1 MILAVLAVLALL
13 AAGGAAFWAT
23 HRAGAPAVEVSGTGS
38 GTPGALLSA
47 DAGAAAGTPAAQ
59 RTPAWTSTAP
69 AVGAWL
75 ELTWSAPTRVDRV
88 RALSAAAGGASVG
101 PRSLLLEFDG
111 GPAELVTSTAGGG
124 VDATFPARTVTTV
137 RLTVASTDGDR
148 QDAAAAADVV
158 ALAALAVDDT
168 GDGPV
173 TGATPLSAADLV
185 TATASSE
192 GPADAASG
200 GSATTAGAL
209 LDGDVATGD
218 PGAAWRAAADDARPW
233 VQLEWAAPRSVASV
247 QVVGPAT
254 ADLPGQPPFT
264 PPLSG
269 RLVFDDGSA
278 VAVSGVVG
286 GAEQPT
292 LVAFAPRVTTSVRLE
307 LTPGTAGA
315 PVELREL
322 RAYGTGTSP
331 ARWPA
336 PQAAASPAPETSTCD
351 PSAPGAPVSSDSVD
365 TAHPVVLVCPA
376 TGSAVGADATVVVA
390 AAPGTA
396 VQALAAPVGIDGS
409 QPTVRPVA
417 QATAG
422 ADGRA
427 ALTFRTDDLPASA
440 FGVLVQRTEDT
451 GTQEGVRL
459 TLVNPGGVP
468 TTSSSTAPK
477 GMTLQW
483 EDDFSGPLSVSAD
496 GDGAVYA
503 ARKPTLQGGASFGDE
518 GFADPAQD
526 PTAVGSVEG
535 SLRLR
540 AQEGRSAALLSSL
553 RVGGGGFAAQYGYFE
568 ARILGGPGPGS
579 WPAFWALDSTSA
591 TGDAT
596 TSGEVDAVELY
607 GHAPLASC
615 HSVHVYDPS
624 LEGGKKST
632 IDCIDENGE
641 PDWGLTWHTYGVRVL
656 PDRAVFS
663 IDGKEVADARGLGR
677 SEDPFYF
684 MLDQALG
691 GGWPVDLSATGGV
704 TETHV
709 DWVRVYS

>member
-1 MILAVLAVLALL
+1 MILAVLAVLVLV
-13 AAGGAAFWAT
+13 AAGGAAFWASHRT
-23 HRAGAPAVEVSGTGS
+23 HAPAVEVSGTGS
-38 GTPGALLSA
+38 GTPGALLGA
-47 DAGAAAGTPAAQ
+47 DVAAVAGTSAEQ
-59 RTPAWTSTAP
+59 RTAVWTSTAP
-69 AVGAWL
+69 AVGAWV
-75 ELTWSAPTRVDRV
+75 ELTWSAPTPVDRV
-88 RALSAAAGGASVG
+88 RALAAAQQDASVG

-124 VDATFPARTVTTV
+124 VDATFPVRTVTSL
-137 RLTVASTDGDR
+137 RLTVASTDSPR
-148 QDAAAAADVV
+148 QDAAAAGDVV
-158 ALAALAVDDT
+158 ALAALAVDDS
-168 GDGPV
+168 GEGAAAS
-173 TGATPLSAADLV
+173 ATPLSAADRV
-185 TATASSE
+185 SATASSE
-192 GPADAASG
+192 APADAASG
-200 GSATTAGAL
+200 QPATTAGAL
-209 LDGDVATGD
+209 LDGDVSTGE
-218 PGAAWRAAADDARPW
+218 PGASWRAADSDAKPW
-233 VQLEWAAPRSVASV
+233 VELAWTSPRSVSSV
-247 QVVGPAT
+247 QVVGPASAT
-254 ADLPGQPPFT
+254 LPAQPPFT

-278 VAVSGVVG
+278 VAVSGIT

-292 LVAFAPRVTTSVRLE
+292 LVAFTPRVTTAVRLE
-307 LTPGTAGA
+307 LVRGSAST
-315 PVELREL
+315 PVELQEVRV
-322 RAYGTGTSP
+322 YGTGTSP

-336 PQAAASPAPETSTCD
+336 PAPAAPADAAPPTTCD
-351 PSAPGAPVSSDSVD
+351 AGTTEAGASSGAVD
-365 TAHPVVLVCPA
+365 AEHPVVLVCPA
-376 TGSAVGADATVVVA
+376 TGTAVGPEATVVVA

-422 ADGRA
+422 GDGRA
-427 ALTFRTDDLPASA
+427 ALTFGTDDLPASA
-440 FGVLVQRTEDT
+440 FGVLVQRTEDD

-459 TLVNPGGVP
+459 TLLNPGGVP

-483 EDDFSGPLSVSAD
+483 EDDFSDPLSVSAD
-496 GDGAVYA
+496 GGGAVYA
-503 ARKPTLQGGASFGDE
+503 ARKPTLAGGTSFGEE

-526 PTAVGSVEG
+526 PTAVSTVGG

-568 ARILGGPGPGS
+568 ARILGGPGTGS
-579 WPAFWALDSTSA
+579 WPAFWALDSPSA

-615 HSVHVYDPS
+615 HSVHSYDPS
-624 LEGGKKST
+624 LDQGKKST
-632 IDCIDENGE
+632 IDCIDDNGE
-641 PDWGLTWHTYGVRVL
+641 PDWSLTWHTYGVRVL

-663 IDGKEVADARGLGR
+663 IDGREVADLRGLGR
-677 SEDPFYF
+677 SGEPFYF